1 MTYPTIKRHWT
12 TEYEDYNNYQHGA
25 VPLDLH
31 ELIRALTYQ
40 KNLRNGE
47 PEDKLLTPESFQAN
61 LAYYSQHG
69 DKLDAYRYYYH
80 DKFCMTVGI
89 RCGNEGDNY
98 FSPHLTWEVAS
109 KFDLDPMNRD
119 APIPVYPKLT
129 ASKIKE
135 LRKEKEKYEEIFNSL
150 YSSDLV
156 GKNMQNYKGDT
167 LQERIDR
174 LIQIKNAWIQTHRI
188 ESIIY
193 NDGQPKGILDD
204 YIADDE
210 DIIQFVQLLASYI
223 PEETLNEKKF
233 SKS

>member
-1 MTYPTIKRHWT
+1 M
-12 TEYEDYNNYQHGA
+12 EN
-25 VPLDLH
+25 
-31 ELIRALTYQ
+31 
-40 KNLRNGE
+40 
-47 PEDKLLTPESFQAN
+47 F
-61 LAYYSQHG
+61 
-69 DKLDAYRYYYH
+69 
-80 DKFCMTVGI
+80 
-89 RCGNEGDNY
+89 
-98 FSPHLTWEVAS
+98 
-109 KFDLDPMNRD
+109 
-119 APIPVYPKLT
+119 
-129 ASKIKE
+129 
-135 LRKEKEKYEEIFNSL
+135 
-150 YSSDLV
+150 
-156 GKNMQNYKGDT
+156 KGDT